1 MSQESI
7 MNQATQA
14 TDDYPHNQQKIAQ
27 LMMQLN
33 QIVLDKPEVVKLAL
47 SGILAG
53 GHLLLQ
59 DLPGMGL
66 SLIHI

>member
-7 MNQATQA
+7 MNQATN
-14 TDDYPHNQQKIAQ
+14 DYRHNQQKIAQ
-27 LMMQLN
+27 LMAQLN

-53 GHLLLQ
+53 G
-59 DLPGMGL
+59 DRK
-66 SLIHI
+66 SVV